1 MPKMRENNSHYL
13 GGAFLKMPVA
23 GTPAN
28 AVAPYATL
36 AFSGV
41 VVHGETVTV
50 GDDTYQ
56 FAADT
61 ALTVDAGNLVVDIT
75 AVTVKA
81 HQTLTVAVNPTKDVD
96 TMVIGVAGDTTTYTF
111 RDTAGMA
118 EDTDI
123 EIGTDAAATQ
133 ANIVA
138 KLNERDDIT
147 CSAFETNVATLTAV
161 IGGTAGNSITCTE
174 TFTSGSNLFGA
185 GTLAS
190 GSDCSSAN
198 AKAKLLLVT
207 HLDPYYT
214 KAAGSSGDSVKFTGT
229 IKGTLLE
236 RIECTETCAH
246 GAFDAVHLDNGVDSV
261 AGVKGDMMVDATHL
275 HFLTADQGI
284 DGTSWKKVAFA

>member
-1 MPKMRENNSHYL
+1 MPKMRKNNSHYL

-36 AFSGV
+36 TFSGV

-61 ALTVDAGNLVVDIT
+61 ALTVDEGNLAVDIN

-81 HQTLTVAVNPTKDVD
+81 HQTLTVPVNPTAND
-96 TMVIGVAGDTTTYTF
+96 TMTVGAGDDEVTYTF
-111 RDTAGMA
+111 KAEA
-118 EDTDI
+118 VEDTDI
-123 EIGTDAAATQ
+123 EIGDAVADTQ
-133 ANIVA
+133 ANIVL

-147 CSAFETNVATLTAV
+147 CTAFADNVATLTAV
-161 IGGTAGNSITCTE
+161 VGGAAGNSIATTE
-174 TFTSGSNLFGA
+174 TFTAETNVFGGVA
-185 GTLAS
+185 LAS
-190 GSDCSSAN
+190 GADCSNAN

-207 HLDPYYT
+207 HADPYYT
-214 KAAGSSGDSVKFTGT
+214 KAAGSTGESVKFTGT

-236 RIECTETCAH
+236 RIECAETCDN
-246 GAFDAVHLDNGVDSV
+246 GTFDVAHLDNGVDSV
-261 AGVKGDMMVDATHL
+261 AGVKGDIMIDATHL
-275 HFLTADQGI
+275 HILTADQGI
-284 DGTSWKKVAFA
+284 DGTNWKKVAFA

>member
-36 AFSGV
+36 TFNGV

-61 ALTVDAGNLVVDIT
+61 ALTVDEGNLAVDIN

-81 HQTLTVAVNPTKDVD
+81 HQTLTVPVNPTAND
-96 TMVIGVAGDTTTYTF
+96 TMTVGAGDDEVTYTF
-111 RDTAGMA
+111 KAEA
-118 EDTDI
+118 VEDTDI
-123 EIGTDAAATQ
+123 EIGDAVADTQ
-133 ANIVA
+133 ANIVL
-138 KLNERDDIT
+138 KLNERKDIT
-147 CSAFETNVATLTAV
+147 CTAFADNVATLTAV
-161 IGGTAGNSITCTE
+161 VGGAAGNSIATTE
-174 TFTSGSNLFGA
+174 TFTAETNVFGA
-185 GTLAS
+185 DALAS
-190 GSDCSSAN
+190 GADCTNAN

-207 HLDPYYT
+207 HADPYYT
-214 KAAGSSGDSVKFTGT
+214 KAAGSAGESVKFTGT

-246 GAFDAVHLDNGVDSV
+246 GEFDVAHLDNGVDSV
-261 AGVKGDMMVDATHL
+261 AGVKGDIMIDATHL
-275 HFLTADQGI
+275 HILTADQGI
-284 DGTSWKKVAFA
+284 DGTNWKKVAFA